1 MSAEEIIEINHLT
14 NRYNQAADSGNGE
27 AFAETFTE
35 DGILEMPGSDPIDDR
50 YALTVTGNNI
60 TKLIEGVRHWT
71 NNQVVEINGDSATAS
86 CYLLL
91 MSAGSPPNMMTTG
104 RYSDEL
110 TKTVEGWRFTKR
122 NVSLDS

>member
-1 MSAEEIIEINHLT
+1 MSAEEITEINHLT

-35 DGILEMPGSDPIDDR
+35 DGILEMPGSDPNIGRD
-50 YALTVTGNNI
+50 ALTVSGN
-60 TKLIEGVRHWT
+60 TFPQLIEGVRHWT

-110 TKTVEGWRFTKR
+110 IKTDRGWKFTKR
-122 NVSLDS
+122 SVSLDS

>member
-1 MSAEEIIEINHLT
+1 MSAEEITEINHLT

-35 DGILEMPGSDPIDDR
+35 DGILEMPGSDPIAGRD
-50 YALTVTGNNI
+50 ALTVSGN
-60 TKLIEGVRHWT
+60 TFPQLIEGVRHWT

-110 TKTVEGWRFTKR
+110 IKTDRGWKFTKR
-122 NVSLDS
+122 SVSLDS